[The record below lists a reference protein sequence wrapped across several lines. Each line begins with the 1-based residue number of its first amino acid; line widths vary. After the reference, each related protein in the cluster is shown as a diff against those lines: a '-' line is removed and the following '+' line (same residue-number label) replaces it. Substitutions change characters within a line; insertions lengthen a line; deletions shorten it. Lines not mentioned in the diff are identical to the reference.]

1 MKKRI
6 FTTLAFTALISLTA
20 KANLSN
26 ALEPVLNDWIEPA
39 YPIIAGIIFIIGV
52 LTNLGK
58 FTSSENR
65 DIKGGIINIA
75 VYVIVII
82 AVPVLYQVIKSTSL

>member
-1 MKKRI
+1 MKKRTL
-6 FTTLAFTALISLTA
+6 TTLALATLVALTA
-20 KANLSN
+20 KANLSD
-26 ALEPVLNDWIEPA
+26 ALEPVLDDWIEPA
-39 YPIIAGIIFIIGV
+39 YPIIAGIIFLIGV

-75 VYVIVII
+75 VYVIVIVVI
-82 AVPVLYQVIKSTSL
+82 PVVYQIIKNTSL